1 MALIMFGLATMWAG
15 LFLATG
21 NGWYVLPQLVCVACG
36 MGITAY
42 EAWRI
47 GR

>member
-21 NGWYVLPQLVCVACG
+21 NEWYVVPQLLCAVSG

-42 EAWRI
+42 EAWKV